1 MNFLHEDKCQSF
13 CKLISLFLVAI
24 PGHAQIT
31 ILQNLCN
38 IWIKKGESDEVDF
51 FARRYTAIF
60 STSRCY
66 QFWWARLVMPKVL
79 KIRSLQN
86 VLNISRKNWEM
97 KLIFCM
103 LINNVFILQGDT
115 IFFDG
120 FGQTCP
126 MYPGKFAI
134 SLNISRKK
142 LEPLIFG
149 IHIDLLAMG
158 IIKDYYKWSILL
170 EKWS

>member
-1 MNFLHEDKCQSF
+1 MKISI
-13 CKLISLFLVAI
+13 KVSASLFHCLWWPY
-24 PGHAQIT
+24 PGMPKVLKIT

-38 IWIKKGESDEVDF
+38 TWIKKGESDEVDF
-51 FARRYTAIF
+51 FACRYTTNF

-79 KIRSLQN
+79 KITSLQN
-86 VLNISRKNWEM
+86 VHNISRKNWEI

-103 LINNVFILQGDT
+103 LINNVFILQGDF

-126 MYPGKFAI
+126 KYPGKFAI
-134 SLNISRKK
+134 SFNISRKK
-142 LEPLIFG
+142 LEKLIFG

-158 IIKDYYKWSILL
+158 IIKDYYKWFILL